1 MAPGTYLFLSADQK
15 ILVFL
20 KSIKQGTLALIGS
33 KYCDPFFLEYS
44 NGHFKSDFVL
54 RSTLYAA
61 LIRLEPG
68 SE

>member
-1 MAPGTYLFLSADQK
+1 MALGTYLFLPADQK

-20 KSIKQGTLALIGS
+20 KSIEQGTLALTGS
-33 KYCDPFFLEYS
+33 KYCDLFLSEYS
-44 NGHFKSDFVL
+44 NGHFKSDFVPW
-54 RSTLYAA
+54 STLYAA